1 MYLAEEGE
9 QVMKITIYVPETTV
23 LIFANYAYAE
33 NDGTLMMGV
42 KQIASHEIEDGAEFT
57 TQALMEEDE

>member
-1 MYLAEEGE
+1 
-9 QVMKITIYVPETTV
+9 MKITIYVPETTV